1 MFELLFPSPPA
12 PAAAPAPALLVIDQ
26 VMVALGVVSFTLGI
40 IVLAYK
46 AKTKRR
52 LVTFKEAHDGGVPAT
67 SPSIRSGKRQSK
79 SPQRRSSPRLAVRA
93 EQSSKVA
100 G

>member
-12 PAAAPAPALLVIDQ
+12 PAPAPALLVIDQ

-52 LVTFKEAHDGGVPAT
+52 GAA
-67 SPSIRSGKRQSK
+67 
-79 SPQRRSSPRLAVRA
+79 
-93 EQSSKVA
+93 
-100 G
+100 